1 MDVDVLVDIQLEV
14 LKISLKTMTLRN
26 TLAILMRASPTWK
39 EYIIRKNRAD
49 ETVYPERRLI
59 YNQINYWLGAMKMGR
74 RAARAFLHLF
84 ESNADTIAQLLE
96 ANHVA
101 VEHKIK
107 LFVAAVGIPEVM
119 EWIVTEV
126 LNFTAR
132 NFTSDGMK
140 IKF

>member
-14 LKISLKTMTLRN
+14 LKISLKTMTLKN

-39 EYIIRKNRAD
+39 EYIIGWNRAG

-59 YNQINYWLGAMKMGR
+59 YNQINYWLGAMKLGR

-84 ESNADTIAQLLE
+84 ESDADTIAQLLE

-101 VEHKIK
+101 VERKIK

-119 EWIVTEV
+119 EWTVIEV
-126 LNFTAR
+126 LNFTAG
-132 NFTSDGMK
+132 NFTADGMK